1 MFTAVTSPPPE
12 LPTYHPA
19 VGHQGLWRGSG
30 RRLCA
35 AGSHPLRDPQPQA
48 CCSRIPPRTASPE
61 KAPQRALPER
71 FPKLGASRPCRPRR
85 NSSLRLHSQ
94 QGPSAPRPDQRIPA
108 EPPAAPILQLTR
120 RERPNAL
127 LVSMRSLDA
136 VHSEQ
141 PLPARFASSQ
151 PMRRAFW
158 PHVSMRPPPR
168 DAQASPLP
176 KRTPHPPGG
185 RRLRRA

>member
-12 LPTYHPA
+12 LPTYTQPSATRAVAGFWPA
-19 VGHQGLWRGSG
+19 AMRCRISPVAGSTTASVLFAYSATHSKPG
-30 RRLCA
+30 ESAAEGA
-35 AGSHPLRDPQPQA
+35 AGALSEVGGISSL
-48 CCSRIPPRTASPE
+48 PPSPE
-61 KAPQRALPER
+61 FEPSLSFAAGIVCP
-71 FPKLGASRPCRPRR
+71 ASEPAHPGRTP
-85 NSSLRLHSQ
+85 SST
-94 QGPSAPRPDQRIPA
+94 D
-108 EPPAAPILQLTR
+108 PAANPA
-120 RERPNAL
+120 REANAL
-127 LVSMRSLDA
+127 LVSARSPHA

-141 PLPARFASSQ
+141 PLPARFVSSQ